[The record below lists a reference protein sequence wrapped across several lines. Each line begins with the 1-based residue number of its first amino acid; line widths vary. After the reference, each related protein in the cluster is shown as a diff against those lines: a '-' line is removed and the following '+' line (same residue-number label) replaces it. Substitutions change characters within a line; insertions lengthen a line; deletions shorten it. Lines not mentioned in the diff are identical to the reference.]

1 MDIGSISAVLGSIK
15 TATDIAKFIKDSD
28 VSLEKA
34 EVKLKLAELIGALA
48 DAKLDVV
55 GVQQAL
61 AESEARIRELQK
73 QLDVRA
79 QVKWDD
85 PVYWVEAPSGRE
97 GPYCQRCY
105 DAEGKLVRLQS
116 SGDGYYSCRAC
127 SSGYTTAEH
136 RAREEAA
143 VRAHLANPPTPF

>member
-15 TATDIAKFIKDSD
+15 TATEIAKLIKDSD

-48 DAKLDVV
+48 DAKLEVV
-55 GVQQAL
+55 GVQQTL
-61 AESEARIRELQK
+61 AESEDRIRELQK
-73 QLDVRA
+73 KLEIRA

-85 PVYWVEAPSGRE
+85 PVYWLEGATGRD

-105 DAEGKLVRLQS
+105 DSDQKLVRLQG

-127 SSGYTTAEH
+127 NSGYTTAEQ

-143 VRAHLANPPTPF
+143 MRADLANPPTPF